1 MKEMLTPVTDAKG
14 TSAYLI
20 LNPAAGSAATLLR
33 SLTRAARE
41 RGIRVRV
48 LEPGEEARLAALEVA
63 DDGAESL
70 AVGGVSDLALDVVA
84 LLDHLNV
91 RKAHVLGTSLGAS

>member
-33 SLTRAARE
+33 SLTKLLTE
-41 RGIRVRV
+41 GCFDLVN
-48 LEPGEEARLAALEVA
+48 
-63 DDGAESL
+63 
-70 AVGGVSDLALDVVA
+70 GVP
-84 LLDHLNV
+84 
-91 RKAHVLGTSLGAS
+91 AH